1 VAREIA
7 ELGAVFVIT
16 AALALVIIR
25 SRRPE

>member
-16 AALALVIIR
+16 AGLALLAIR
-25 SRRPE
+25 SRRPD